1 MKIKGSQNS
10 IGIVDLFSPLLCSMT
25 ERQWLVNT
33 PFDIALEKWANAG
46 TMFGVQ
52 TWSRRGSTTSPPREG
67 REIVSL
73 VEAEPYHLQG

>member
-1 MKIKGSQNS
+1 MDREYPWIYAK
-10 IGIVDLFSPLLCSMT
+10 
-25 ERQWLVNT
+25 E
-33 PFDIALEKWANAG
+33 EWANAG